1 MIKAEKKA
9 YYIGEQK
16 DPPLITYS
24 DEDLKAQDAAQREE
38 HNAEVMEVRAN
49 EAKGKISF
57 GAAIAV
63 AGVVITG
70 AALAV
75 ATGVTGGAA
84 APFVGSI
91 CGGSQCNP
99 GNGSSGRRHKQ
110 CG

>member
-84 APFVGSI
+84 APLWAVSYTHLAAWTLRTTSGVFPGS
-91 CGGSQCNP
+91 
-99 GNGSSGRRHKQ
+99 
-110 CG
+110 

>member
-57 GAAIAV
+57 GDV
-63 AGVVITG
+63 YKRQGNTRSGAGK
-70 AALAV
+70 
-75 ATGVTGGAA
+75 
-84 APFVGSI
+84 SI
-91 CGGSQCNP
+91 SW
-99 GNGSSGRRHKQ
+99 
-110 CG
+110 